1 MDEWTCFLFNCL
13 LALIIL
19 LPLAYSLVFSEKLR
33 KWRERSC

>member
-13 LALIIL
+13 LALIIV
-19 LPLAYSLVFSEKLR
+19 LPLAYSLVFSRKMR